1 MKFFSLLIVPA
12 VVIAL
17 GCQSAAQPVKDSKPP
32 AKPKA
37 GNEKPAVVEGKYHKV
52 NFKQLS
58 SYAYEV
64 PDDPISDP
72 KTKALM
78 ERNQIPEA
86 IKKLDKQDVAITGFM
101 LPLRVEDGK
110 ITEFLIL
117 RDQNACCNGM
127 VPKIN
132 EWIHTKM
139 PKGKG
144 VKPMMDV
151 MITFYGKLKVGE
163 VFENG
168 YLIGLYEMDGEKLSD
183 PLTAPSPLKPGES
196 PKPAN

>member
-78 ERNQIPEA
+78 EKNQIPEA
-86 IKKLDKQDVAITGFM
+86 I
-101 LPLRVEDGK
+101 
-110 ITEFLIL
+110 
-117 RDQNACCNGM
+117 
-127 VPKIN
+127 
-132 EWIHTKM
+132 
-139 PKGKG
+139 
-144 VKPMMDV
+144 
-151 MITFYGKLKVGE
+151 
-163 VFENG
+163 
-168 YLIGLYEMDGEKLSD
+168 
-183 PLTAPSPLKPGES
+183 
-196 PKPAN
+196 

>member
-32 AKPKA
+32 TKPKA

-78 ERNQIPEA
+78 EKNQIPEA
-86 IKKLDKQDVAITGFM
+86 IKKLDKQDVAITGAAM
-101 LPLRVEDGK
+101 IRINADGSETQVAVTHWGGDVTVQDHSTLTMTTMVMVWPIVRMPSHSMQLR
-110 ITEFLIL
+110 
-117 RDQNACCNGM
+117 R
-127 VPKIN
+127 
-132 EWIHTKM
+132 
-139 PKGKG
+139 
-144 VKPMMDV
+144 
-151 MITFYGKLKVGE
+151 
-163 VFENG
+163 
-168 YLIGLYEMDGEKLSD
+168 
-183 PLTAPSPLKPGES
+183 
-196 PKPAN
+196 